1 MGSQEL
7 DIFEL
12 TRQGTE
18 SLKYFFKITSNSKII
33 TVTMFLRSL
42 LVLSLIIYTIDA
54 GMLMGSA
61 GRKLGLNRN
70 RGGWNSD
77 RRAKNLGGLTVMDDN
92 DGPNPYISRGSG
104 PKPCVGVC
112 QYLKMMNAKQQSKR
126 SFYNGI
132 NSLEDYDH
140 YDYTPLFY

>member
-1 MGSQEL
+1 
-7 DIFEL
+7 
-12 TRQGTE
+12 
-18 SLKYFFKITSNSKII
+18 
-33 TVTMFLRSL
+33 MFLRAL

-61 GRKLGLNRN
+61 GRKIYGNRQ

-77 RRAKNLGGLTVMDDN
+77 RRAKNLGGLTVLDES
-92 DGPNPYISRGSG
+92 DGPNPYYSRGSG

-126 SFYNGI
+126 FLYQKRSFDGTD
-132 NSLEDYDH
+132 SLEDYEDLPENF
-140 YDYTPLFY
+140 YTSLFY